1 MEEEKLSVKAENGE
15 QKVDDTQM
23 KNRNLEQKAEGPKK
37 EAEVEKNTKKAT
49 SMEAK
54 ITESPL
60 KQNKKSKSVFQKKTF
75 DKEMGYQ
82 QKLERLQTGRSRA
95 ILLAS
100 AAAAIAVI
108 AIIVCIYSYRSWY
121 NSKITMIIPIGE
133 ITFVDK
139 YQEDERYYITFQAAD
154 YNRIPAQLNGKGIC
168 VQVEKEVYDILALD
182 IKYNSANV
190 VFEVPKGVARKV
202 GYEEEKLNVQNLWT
216 EDVLM
221 NYTTLKSIVWST
233 NY

>member
-15 QKVDDTQM
+15 QKADATQM
-23 KNRNLEQKAEGPKK
+23 KNRSLEQEAEGPKK
-37 EAEVEKNTKKAT
+37 DAEVEKNTKKAT
-49 SMEAK
+49 SLEVK

-60 KQNKKSKSVFQKKTF
+60 KQNKKNKSVFQKKTF

-82 QKLERLQTGRSRA
+82 QKLEKLQTGRSRA

-154 YNRIPAQLNGKGIC
+154 YNRVPTQLNGKGIC